1 MTSSDFNFLKEL
13 NCKSEESGAE
23 AAAKEDPGGLREEKK
38 LSEALRRLFFAYGL
52 MGRSVKHSMTR
63 PTQTWDFFL
72 LLPYTND

>member
-52 MGRSVKHSMTR
+52 MGRSVKHSMTG
-63 PTQTWDFFL
+63 PTQT
-72 LLPYTND
+72 